1 MNVQFLLY
9 LILRFVNPLP
19 VVEMPLPEMPEIVME
34 EPETVMEE
42 PAYVH
47 LETGETIYMEEGQDG
62 GDVDLSELDLY

>member
-19 VVEMPLPEMPEIVME
+19 VVEMPIPEPQEIV
-34 EPETVMEE
+34 VEE